1 MTGKEALLNA
11 FDHLFERAAAKLHV
25 ECSPEEKAEAKRNF
39 SERFAAALDVAGQVP
54 VPEIPPEVIEAME
67 KAIDQLSPAQ
77 VVGYLASIPL
87 AQQAQEMLRAIAYR
101 AAEQRLLEHLVTQAD
116 DKYGGN

>member
-1 MTGKEALLNA
+1 MTGKEALLTA
-11 FDHLFERAAAKLHV
+11 FDRLFEKAATKLQV
-25 ECSPEEKAEAKRNF
+25 QCSAEEKAEAKRNF
-39 SERFAAALDVAGQVP
+39 AERFSAALDVAGHVT
-54 VPEIPPEVIEAME
+54 VPEIPPEVMTQME
-67 KAIDQLSPAQ
+67 QAIDHLSPAQ

-101 AAEQRLLEHLVTQAD
+101 AAEQRLLEHLVNQAD

>member
-11 FDHLFERAAAKLHV
+11 FDHLFEKAAAKLNV
-25 ECSPEEKAEAKRNF
+25 RCSAEEKEEAKQQFAARF
-39 SERFAAALDVAGQVP
+39 SAALDVAGQVP
-54 VPEIPPEVIEAME
+54 VPEIPPEVMANME
-67 KAIDQLSPAQ
+67 QAIDHLSPAQ

-101 AAEQRLLEHLVTQAD
+101 AAEQRLLDHLVSQAEE
-116 DKYGGN
+116 KYGGN